1 MDIEL
6 DTGYFVTRTARAF
19 MRVVEARLRP
29 LGIGVA
35 HVPVL
40 VCLAEDGPLTQAE
53 IAQRT
58 YVEQPTAAAL
68 LQRMAKAG
76 LIEKTPDPRDRRAVR
91 ISLSARAE
99 EVMPHALALLGESN
113 GEAMAGISAAEVD
126 VLHDVLRRVLVNL
139 SAMIDDPGR
148 APGGA

>member
-19 MRVVEARLRP
+19 MRVAEAWLRP
-29 LGIGVA
+29 LGMGVA

-40 VCLAEDGPLTQAE
+40 VCLAEEGSLTQAE

-58 YVEQPTAAAL
+58 FVEQPTAAAL

-76 LIEKTPDPRDRRAVR
+76 LIDRTPDPRDRRATR
-91 ISLSARAE
+91 LSLSPHAE
-99 EVMPHALALLGESN
+99 EVMPAALDLLTAANSR
-113 GEAMAGISAAEVD
+113 ATAGLSAAEIET
-126 VLHDVLRRVLVNL
+126 LHDLLRRVLTNL
-139 SAMIDDPGR
+139 ATMIDERGR
-148 APGGA
+148 VLA